1 METYMPP
8 IWKGEKMKL
17 RAKVLTFILVLAL
30 VVCMLSLVACNK
42 NDDKEQPAEQ
52 TGYTVNWDN
61 GFGTVS
67 IFNGDTLLGQ
77 GKLGDHLD
85 LVAQETVEIEGIT
98 YVVYSFLPVTNGM
111 SLPEFTK
118 VKFIAADNT
127 EKTLV
132 LGYNSLSTLVAVVGT
147 VNNGVFTQYQTMG
160 VLVKGTSNQTSD
172 IFANL
177 TKVVFDPVEK
187 LDLDTITV
195 NDVTVYSGDDVL
207 FTFTKSDLKAL
218 EQYVLTLTAEE
229 QQYVAFKFTD
239 IAQAKNATLPTT
251 ITKVKVGSME
261 NEITSLANAYILV
274 SKVENGGYTTL
285 NNIPRFVFNATTV
298 TTMNTDVA
306 KSVAEI
312 YINPPA
318 SPDSNL
324 TQLATL
330 TFEWGSNGKDLT
342 ITVDAVDNENDCI
355 IAYTVD
361 NTGVVTG
368 TITASGR
375 GPIATPAVTLAS
387 KTNKNGDKTYYGYT
401 MTDIFSCIG
410 KINKSDAFKP
420 AAYDVGL
427 VRMTVGEA
435 FSAEEITDVSTG
447 YVIDWLNKGSHET
460 RVFKGTTE
468 IQNVVSITL
477 YKVNE

>member
-1 METYMPP
+1 MPP

-30 VVCMLSLVACNK
+30 VVCMISLVACNK
-42 NDDKEQPAEQ
+42 SDDKEPEQ
-52 TGYTVNWDN
+52 TGYTVSWAN

-67 IFNGDTLLGQ
+67 FFNGESLIGQ

-85 LVAQETVEIEGIT
+85 LVAQETLEIDGTT
-98 YVVYSFLPVTNGM
+98 YVVYSFLPLTNGM

-118 VKFIAADNT
+118 VKFIATDNT

-147 VNNGVFTQYQTMG
+147 VQNGTFTQYQQMG
-160 VLVKGTSNQTSD
+160 VLIKGTSNQASD

-195 NDVTVYSGDDVL
+195 NDVTVYNGDSVL
-207 FTFTKSDLKAL
+207 FTFTKNDLKAL

-229 QQYVAFKFTD
+229 KQYVAFKFTD
-239 IAQAKNATLPTT
+239 IVAAKNATLPTT

-274 SKVENGGYTTL
+274 SKVENGGYETL

-312 YINPPA
+312 FINPVDG
-318 SPDSNL
+318 PDANL

-342 ITVDAVDNENDCI
+342 ITVDADDNEFDSTI
-355 IAYTVD
+355 TFTVGAGDAVIASIT
-361 NTGVVTG
+361 TSKG
-368 TITASGR
+368 TID
-375 GPIATPAVTLAS
+375 TLPVVS
-387 KTNKNGDKTYYGYT
+387 LSTKTNNNGDKTYYGYT

-410 KINKSDAFKP
+410 KINNSMQFK
-420 AAYDVGL
+420 AANYDVVL
-427 VRMTVGEA
+427 VRMTVGGS
-435 FSAEEITDVSTG
+435 FSSTEIDDVSTG
-447 YVIDWLNKGSHET
+447 YVIDWLKSGTHET
-460 RVFKGTTE
+460 RVFKNTTD
-468 IQNVVSITL
+468 IRSVQSITL
-477 YKVNE
+477 YKAKA

>member
-30 VVCMLSLVACNK
+30 VVCMISLVACNK
-42 NDDKEQPAEQ
+42 NDDKEPEQ
-52 TGYTVNWDN
+52 TGYTVNWAN

-67 IFNGDTLLGQ
+67 FFNGESLIGQ

-85 LVAQETVEIEGIT
+85 LVAQETLEIDGTT
-98 YVVYSFLPVTNGM
+98 YVVYSFLPLTNGM

-147 VNNGVFTQYQTMG
+147 VQNGTFTQYQQMG
-160 VLVKGTSNQTSD
+160 VLIKGTSNQASD

-195 NDVTVYSGDDVL
+195 NDVTVYNGDSVL
-207 FTFTKSDLKAL
+207 FTFTKNDLKAL

-229 QQYVAFKFTD
+229 KQYVAFKFTD
-239 IAQAKNATLPTT
+239 IVAAKNATLPTT

-274 SKVENGGYTTL
+274 SKVENGGYETL

-318 SPDSNL
+318 SPDANL

-342 ITVDAVDNENDCI
+342 ITVDAVDNENDCT

-387 KTNKNGDKTYYGYT
+387 KTNNGGDKTYYGYT

-410 KINKSDAFKP
+410 KINKSNAFK
-420 AAYDVGL
+420 AAEYDVGL
-427 VRMTVGEA
+427 VRMTVGDA

-447 YVIDWLNKGSHET
+447 YVIDWAKSGNHET
-460 RVFKGTTE
+460 RVFKGSTD
-468 IQNVVSITL
+468 IRNVVSITL

>member
-30 VVCMLSLVACNK
+30 VVCMISLVACNK
-42 NDDKEQPAEQ
+42 SDDKEPEQ
-52 TGYTVNWDN
+52 IGYTVSWAN

-67 IFNGDTLLGQ
+67 FFNGESLIGQ

-85 LVAQETVEIEGIT
+85 LVAQETLEIDGTT
-98 YVVYSFLPVTNGM
+98 YVVYSFLPLTNGM

-147 VNNGVFTQYQTMG
+147 VQNGTFTQYQQMG
-160 VLVKGTSNQTSD
+160 VLIRGTSNQASD

-195 NDVTVYSGDDVL
+195 NDVTVYNGDSVL
-207 FTFTKSDLKAL
+207 FTFTKNDLKAL

-229 QQYVAFKFTD
+229 KQYVAFKFTD
-239 IAQAKNATLPTT
+239 IVAAKNATLPTT

-274 SKVENGGYTTL
+274 SKVENGGYETL

-318 SPDSNL
+318 SPDANL

-342 ITVDAVDNENDCI
+342 ITVEAEDNQ
-355 IAYTVD
+355 YD
-361 NTGVVTG
+361 NTISITVGEGNVTSVALG
-368 TITASGR
+368 TTD
-375 GPIATPAVTLAS
+375 IAKTPVLQVKQNSQGT
-387 KTNKNGDKTYYGYT
+387 KTYYGYLLA
-401 MTDIFSCIG
+401 DIISYIG
-410 KINKSDAFKP
+410 KIGGQGFK
-420 AAYDVGL
+420 AANYDVGL
-427 VRMTVGEA
+427 VRVTKGGVV
-435 FSAEEITDVSTG
+435 SSNEIESLTDVTVFNWTNDSPSTRIYTG
-447 YVIDWLNKGSHET
+447 DT
-460 RVFKGTTE
+460 QTE
-468 IQNVVSITL
+468 RQIQSITL
-477 YKVNE
+477 YKINE